1 MSTTYGCPVIEE
13 NALSKFIFQLYYLI
27 AIPMILTGVCLLALG
42 GRNPTIALFV
52 LNMALVGTIL
62 LFVIYSMLPAY
73 TPTWSVWLVL
83 YLTYCNGAA
92 LGFGATM
99 SPRIGVTV
107 CGSIFGFFVGL
118 IIDLTVIRRF
128 VDETSYTN
136 TLTILFFVILF
147 ALISIPLYDYAVI
160 ISSSTFGSYIA
171 WRVSLIIYTFRD
183 YRC

>member
-1 MSTTYGCPVIEE
+1 M
-13 NALSKFIFQLYYLI
+13 L
-27 AIPMILTGVCLLALG
+27 LTGVCLLALG

-52 LNMALVGTIL
+52 LNTALVGTIL
-62 LFVIYSMLPAY
+62 LFIIYYMLPSY
-73 TPTWSVWLVL
+73 TPSWSVWLVL
-83 YLTYCNGAA
+83 YFTYCNGAV

-128 VDETSYTN
+128 VDSASYAN
-136 TLTILFFVILF
+136 TLTILFFVVLF

-160 ISSSTFGSYIA
+160 VSSCTFGSYIA
-171 WRVSLIIYTFRD
+171 WRVSLLLS
-183 YRC
+183 